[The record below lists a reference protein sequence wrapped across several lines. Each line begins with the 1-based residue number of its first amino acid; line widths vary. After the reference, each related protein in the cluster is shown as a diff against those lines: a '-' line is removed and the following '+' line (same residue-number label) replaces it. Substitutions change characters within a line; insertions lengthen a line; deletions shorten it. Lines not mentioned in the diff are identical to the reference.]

1 MLLQLPDP
9 GSVVSLNYPTCTDVL
24 AATKKRWLERQI
36 EVISIRDLVSQ
47 PLTPQEFM
55 RRPFT
60 RRTRYLM
67 RGVEAGVKKQF
78 YLGTSQEFYS
88 NGQLRMGL
96 YLPGSVRPEELIARP
111 FENSPFDR
119 RLLYQAVLEL
129 AGYDFG
135 RLQLRILADDLRL
148 VS

>member
-1 MLLQLPDP
+1 
-9 GSVVSLNYPTCTDVL
+9 
-24 AATKKRWLERQI
+24 
-36 EVISIRDLVSQ
+36 
-47 PLTPQEFM
+47 
-55 RRPFT
+55 
-60 RRTRYLM
+60 M

-96 YLPGSVRPEELIARP
+96 YLPESVRPEELIARP